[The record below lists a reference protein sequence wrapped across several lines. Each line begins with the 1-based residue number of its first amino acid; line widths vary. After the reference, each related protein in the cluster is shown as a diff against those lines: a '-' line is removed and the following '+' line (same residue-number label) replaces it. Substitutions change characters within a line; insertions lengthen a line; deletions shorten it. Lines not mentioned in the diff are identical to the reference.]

1 MSEQHPELSIII
13 VSYNSWE
20 FLDLTLHSVEKALE
34 GIPSEVIVVD
44 NASSV
49 DVVAKISQCY
59 PSVIAVANQQNLG
72 FSKANNIGLKIARGR
87 FAVLVN
93 PDIIVAEDTF
103 ERVLNYFNEYPD
115 VTGLGVRMLNGEGQ
129 YLRESKR
136 GLPTPAVSFYKMLG
150 LTTLFPRSGK
160 LARYYHGNL
169 DERENHKIDILAGA
183 FLAQRRDKEGCFE
196 WLDEQYF
203 MYGEDIDLSY
213 CLSCKFGANHYLGTN
228 PIIHFKGKS
237 TITNAWIYK
246 CFYQSMWIFYKK
258 YFKKKTFF
266 LVNGFIWLAINGIQT
281 LKIAGLAFKKSNTPL
296 SQSKHRKVLLISSDS
311 NIKASIQKLYQAAEI
326 KMAKEVITV
335 DQFDLIVFDLA
346 TTKAKYVIN
355 VLEKFGTSP
364 YAYLAFNR
372 KYLVENSL
380 AGRKGQVLYL

>member
-1 MSEQHPELSIII
+1 MSEQPLELSIII

-34 GIPSEVIVVD
+34 GIPGEVIVVD

-49 DVVAKISQCY
+49 DIVSKIGQSY
-59 PSVIAVANQQNLG
+59 PSVITIANKQNLG
-72 FSKANNIGLKIARGR
+72 FSKANNIGLKMAKGK

-103 ERVLNYFNEYPD
+103 EKVLNYFNEHHN
-115 VTGLGVRMLNGEGQ
+115 VAGLGVRMLNGEGQ

-136 GLPTPAVSFYKMLG
+136 GLPTPAVSLYKMLG
-150 LTTLFPRSGK
+150 LTTLFPRSGRF
-160 LARYYHGNL
+160 ARYYHGNL
-169 DERENHKIDILAGA
+169 DEAQNHKIDILAGA
-183 FLAQRRDKEGCFE
+183 FLAQKRDSEGRFE
-196 WLDEQYF
+196 LLDEQYF

-213 CLSCKFGANHYLGTN
+213 CLSRKSGANHYLGTN
-228 PIIHFKGKS
+228 PVIHFKGKS
-237 TITNAWIYK
+237 TITNTWIYK

-266 LVNGFIWLAINGIQT
+266 LVNGLIWLAINSIQT
-281 LKIAGLAFKKSNTPL
+281 LKIAGLALKKSNNTIPK
-296 SQSKHRKVLLISSDS
+296 SKHRKVLLVSSDS
-311 NIKASIQKLYQAAEI
+311 NQKASIQKLYQAADI
-326 KMAKEVITV
+326 KIAKEVITV

-355 VLEKFGTSP
+355 VLEKFGTAP
-364 YAYLAFNR
+364 YAYLASNG